1 MFMKTSQW
9 LSLIIPVFKHVYFFL
24 AVLSP
29 KSMNEVYN
37 DGEYTPS
44 AADTTSDSCL
54 KDEELLEVL
63 KTLGSQGFRIIYHEN

>member
-37 DGEYTPS
+37 DGEYT
-44 AADTTSDSCL
+44 SDSCL